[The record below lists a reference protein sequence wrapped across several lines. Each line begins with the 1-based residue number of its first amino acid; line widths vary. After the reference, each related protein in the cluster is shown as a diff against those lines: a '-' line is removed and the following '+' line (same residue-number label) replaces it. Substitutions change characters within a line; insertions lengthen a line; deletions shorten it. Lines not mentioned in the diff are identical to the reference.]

1 MNLCL
6 VRNSVRKDIWELW
19 LPWEAGKAIGESP
32 KIITG
37 VLVRKFKKMLLKTGP
52 RILFL

>member
-19 LPWEAGKAIGESP
+19 LPWEAEKAIGESP

-37 VLVRKFKKMLLKTGP
+37 VLVRKFKKMLLKTGT